1 MINHQKINKYNPFL
15 KVFAFLLVFI
25 VFYFLVVFLFKG
37 PSENNLSYVN
47 NNSNVFGLNI
57 PQNLTFCGEPIPVD
71 NYEIGQ
77 NLEKEFFSSSH
88 WKKNYFLLFQKASRW
103 FPYIEPILK
112 EEGVPEDVKYIAVI
126 ESHLSNTYSHAGA
139 AGFWQLVPNTAIR
152 YGLEITDD
160 VDERL
165 DVEKATHA
173 ACKVLKEA
181 YARLKK
187 WSLAAA
193 AYNRGIAGIENAL
206 KNQGTDNVYDLELN
220 RESGEFLY
228 RIVAYKTLLSNPK
241 HFNIDSK
248 KLTNFQ
254 KIPVKIIEFDSSI
267 TNLNA
272 LANKFNCSKLQIESL
287 NPWLYKG
294 YLNNLERKVYKLKV
308 LKHPNKDYSSY
319 FVDLNPNYLYKQK
332 QTDTLKNNIL
342 ETKEQT
348 TENNL

>member
-1 MINHQKINKYNPFL
+1 MIQNPQIKKYLPAIKITSFL
-15 KVFAFLLVFI
+15 FAFILFYFI
-25 VFYFLVVFLFKG
+25 VVLLFKG
-37 PSENNLSYVN
+37 PTENNLAYVN
-47 NNSNVFGLNI
+47 NNNNVFGLNI
-57 PQNLTFCGEPIPVD
+57 PQNLTFCGEQIPAD

-88 WKKNYFLLFQKASRW
+88 WKKNYYLLFQKASRW

-126 ESHLSNTYSHAGA
+126 ESHLSNSYSRAGA
-139 AGFWQLVPNTAIR
+139 AGFWQLVPVTAQR
-152 YGLEITDD
+152 YGLEVSDE

-165 DVEKATHA
+165 DVEKSTHA

-206 KNQGTDNVYDLELN
+206 KNQGADNFYDLELN

-241 HFNIDSK
+241 HFNIDSRK
-248 KLTNFQ
+248 IKNYP
-254 KIPVKIIEFDSSI
+254 KIPIKTVEVDSSI
-267 TNLNA
+267 TNLSA
-272 LANKFNCSKLQIESL
+272 LANKFNCSKMQLENL

-294 YLNNLERKVYKLKV
+294 FLNNLDKKVYKIKV
-308 LKHPNKDYSSY
+308 LKFPNKDYSSY
-319 FVDLNPNYLYKQK
+319 FSDLNPGYVS
-332 QTDTLKNNIL
+332 
-342 ETKEQT
+342 ETKQVNDTISKAVIDSKE
-348 TENNL
+348 